1 MAEPFL
7 AELRIV
13 SFNFAPRGWALA
25 NGQVMPINQNQALFS
40 LVGTTYGG
48 DGVTTFALPNLQ
60 GRVPLHFSP
69 QYPLGQKDGSASCTL
84 SVAQLPTHV
93 HPVQATTN
101 SGTEALPT
109 EALQFAKSNQQSY
122 GSQPQQLMAVSAVTT
137 YGASQPHE
145 NRQPFLVLSFCVAL
159 QGVFPTRN

>member
-25 NGQVMPINQNQALFS
+25 NGQQMPINQNQALFA

-48 DGVTTFALPNLQ
+48 NGVTTFALPNLQ
-60 GRVPLHFSP
+60 GRVPMHFSS
-69 QYPLGQKDGSASCTL
+69 QYPLGQQAGTPSITL
-84 SVAQLPTHV
+84 SVAQMPQHGHL
-93 HPVQATTN
+93 VQATN
-101 SGTEALPT
+101 NAGTEAMFAET
-109 EALQFAKSNQQSY
+109 LQFAKSNQQSY
-122 GSQPQQLMAVSAVTT
+122 GSAPGQNMAVSGITT

-159 QGVFPTRN
+159 QGIFPSRN